1 MLYIIDK
8 KPYIRVS
15 SYYKP
20 VKIEKKGNEYIVVPI
35 GDKTNRVRAN
45 KNLVVTEITVK
56 EAFEK
61 YSISKANNNIDN
73 I

>member
-1 MLYIIDK
+1 MLYMIDK

-15 SYYKP
+15 SYYKQ

-61 YSISKANNNIDN
+61 YSTSKANNNIDN